1 MFSNTNNVRTFRW
14 SVNLLSKKGDVGD
27 VSKNVEKLI
36 ELPKKTVKSRKKSA
50 EDKVKEAPE
59 NPKKTVGTK
68 KKKADREL
76 KNLKVADLKL
86 ELESRGQ
93 LTSGLKAVL
102 VERLAGILEKEGH
115 DPLTFVFNGPKVDEP
130 KVESKDEE
138 VNNAVHKVPKK
149 KEKTS
154 TKKASRELDQNQ
166 FRVLPLTI
174 KYYFSLYPL
183 KAQDLSGY
191 ADHDPTDTKYFEML
205 SMKVD
210 KAQKEAE
217 MEKVKAVVEEIKE
230 SEKNKAQPQVREES
244 MPVKPQSSQVES
256 PPSKISEPA
265 PELKQAPNKTKQEE
279 VTKVTNK
286 ETSEAVNVEA
296 VPLERRSGFVRQ
308 MNEPKVDGA
317 GSLTDALKN
326 WWNKFR
332 YFL

>member
-1 MFSNTNNVRTFRW
+1 MFSNTISVRTFRW
-14 SVNLLSKKGDVGD
+14 SVNLLSKKGDV
-27 VSKNVEKLI
+27 SKNVEKSI
-36 ELPKKTVKSRKKSA
+36 ELPKKTVKSKKKST
-50 EDKVKEAPE
+50 EEKVKEAPE

-93 LTSGLKAVL
+93 VTSGVKAVL

-130 KVESKDEE
+130 KVESKD
-138 VNNAVHKVPKK
+138 AVHKVPKK

-154 TKKASRELDQNQ
+154 PKKASRELDQNQ

-244 MPVKPQSSQVES
+244 KPVKPQSSQVES

-279 VTKVTNK
+279 VTKVTNE

-296 VPLERRSGFVRQ
+296 VPLERRSGFVRH
-308 MNEPKVDGA
+308 MNEPKVDEA

>member
-1 MFSNTNNVRTFRW
+1 MFSNTISVRTFRW
-14 SVNLLSKKGDVGD
+14 SVNLLSKKGDV
-27 VSKNVEKLI
+27 SKNVEKSI
-36 ELPKKTVKSRKKSA
+36 ELPKKTVKSKKKST
-50 EDKVKEAPE
+50 EEKVKEAPE

-93 LTSGLKAVL
+93 VTSGVKAVL
-102 VERLAGILEKEGH
+102 VERLAGILKKEGH

-154 TKKASRELDQNQ
+154 PKKASRELDQNQ

-244 MPVKPQSSQVES
+244 KPIKPQSSQVES

-279 VTKVTNK
+279 VTKVTNE